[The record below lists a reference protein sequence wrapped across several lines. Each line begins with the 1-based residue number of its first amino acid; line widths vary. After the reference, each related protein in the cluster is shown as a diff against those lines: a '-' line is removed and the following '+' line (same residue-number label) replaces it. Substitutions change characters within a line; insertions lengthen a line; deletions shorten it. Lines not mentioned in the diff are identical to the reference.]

1 MADDVDDAINSFCP
15 EPDTCPFRST
25 GLDTHCYEC
34 CKILKQKIS
43 DYDGILVQ
51 DRFEKIPMTDSE
63 VETPPAEEG
72 SSEINSE
79 EFEGISLYLISQVI
93 KDQIQKKRESVAGID
108 VRPGTGH
115 FFTITVKT
123 AERRIYRPSIA
134 RKQAVEIGGER
145 DE

>member
-15 EPDTCPFRST
+15 EPDTCHFRST

-34 CKILKQKIS
+34 RKILKQKIS

-51 DRFEKIPMTDSE
+51 DRFEKILMTDTE
-63 VETPPAEEG
+63 VGNPYDEEE

-93 KDQIQKKRESVAGID
+93 KEQIQKKRESVAGID
-108 VRPGTGH
+108 VRPGAGH

-123 AERRIYRPSIA
+123 SERRVFRPSIA
-134 RKQAVEIGGER
+134 RKLAAGTGGEC